1 MRPLFFARIQRTGG
15 RMEVYIS
22 SNAFWALLISAI
34 EVYKRECFGLLL
46 GYRDGGNSYIVEH
59 AISYQTANRR
69 HTSVEKNGRASRR
82 IEQFLA
88 NLPHLSLIGDFHSH
102 TGWGDLK
109 GVGNLSTQD
118 LIDMVHGNL
127 YVIIVANDKRRSAP
141 WQYNG
146 DGTLSGTVDDYHFRL
161 GGYYLDE
168 YSRPKRA
175 NIFCPYAIGF
185 NAKESPQKLLLR
197 SALANQRW
205 SRSKR

>member
-1 MRPLFFARIQRTGG
+1 
-15 RMEVYIS
+15 MEVYIS

-46 GYRDGGNSYIVEH
+46 GYRDSGNIYIVEH

-82 IEQFLA
+82 MEKFLA

-118 LIDMVHGNL
+118 ILDMVPHTL
-127 YVIIVANDKRRSAP
+127 YLIIVANDKRRNSA

-146 DGTLSGTVDDYHFRL
+146 DGTLSGTVEDYHFRI

-168 YSRPKRA
+168 FSRPKRA

-185 NAKESPQKLLLR
+185 NAKDSQHKILLK
-197 SALANQRW
+197 SAAAAGRAKG
-205 SRSKR
+205 KRNKAKP